1 MEHEC
6 RKVTCLLWTI
16 KFLIC
21 MLEENCSVWIVSKSA
36 SGVTMAA
43 TSPYKVVNSGPLL
56 NVLSMYYLIL
66 HEILRNQSYFPHLQ
80 TQKLRH
86 REVKCLELD
95 KLTHLVHT
103 AWLSSEMSLLALHSF
118 ILR

>member
-1 MEHEC
+1 
-6 RKVTCLLWTI
+6 
-16 KFLIC
+16 
-21 MLEENCSVWIVSKSA
+21 
-36 SGVTMAA
+36 MA
-43 TSPYKVVNSGPLL
+43 TTGPYKVVNSGLL
-56 NVLSMYYLIL
+56 LTVLPMYYLIL
-66 HEILRNQSYFPHLQ
+66 RDILRNQSYFPHLQ
-80 TQKLRH
+80 KRKLRH